1 MFDLVDYFQ
10 ACSKVVKFIS
20 SIALTIHGSLDGK
33 NVEVVLTELGNR
45 LHRVIF
51 EHLQQFQYNSLG
63 RFMNIAYQNKNHT
76 FNWLNTLHVTFTI
89 PRYRLEC

>member
-1 MFDLVDYFQ
+1 MYIDLVDYFQ

-45 LHRVIF
+45 LHRGIF
-51 EHLQQFQYNSLG
+51 KHLQQFQYNSVG
-63 RFMNIAYQNKNHT
+63 RFMNGKLVLISGNYIDV
-76 FNWLNTLHVTFTI
+76 F
-89 PRYRLEC
+89 